1 MNYNNVVSAK
11 LSEFNRIKKEYYPDH
26 VLNDQEKFTL
36 ADAAELAKIENILDV
51 EPGTLGKLEDY
62 TERYECGCGRVL
74 TTYDAV
80 FTSLVDAAHS
90 KSFVLHTFVGTKYVI
105 TKAHHIRCSSCGM
118 LSSRP
123 LGYAGHHYECDLD
136 TDPK

>member
-1 MNYNNVVSAK
+1 MNYNNVVSAD
-11 LSEFNRIKKEYYPDH
+11 LSEFDRIKKKYYPDH
-26 VLNDQEKFTL
+26 ALNDPAKFTL
-36 ADAAELAKIENILDV
+36 VDAAELAKIESLLDV

-80 FTSLVDAAHS
+80 FTSMVDAAHS
-90 KSFVLHTFVGTKYVI
+90 KSFVLHTFVGSKYII
-105 TKAHHIRCSSCGM
+105 TKAHQIRCSSCGK

-136 TDPK
+136 DPK